1 MMKKRQFGQIK
12 PIFAVSLASL
22 GLIGYPIL
30 GVAQPGN
37 SSDSLQIRFQQQ
49 ESDGSG
55 RGRPGRRGGT
65 GSRGDCPPVEVSLT
79 ALMPDS
85 NYGSSVE
92 AHPTL
97 WFYVPYKSGEVAS
110 GEFSLQDEQ
119 NNDVYRTNF
128 TLPETPGIVGFN
140 LAGAAPLEVNKKYQ
154 WYVKLYCSGQR
165 SSAPVFVRGWV
176 ERVALKPELER
187 QLQTAS
193 TARERIA
200 VYAQNGIWYSALSE
214 LAKLR
219 LDEPQNATLN
229 NDWAGLLRDVKLGNL
244 VEKPILGE
252 VNVQQK
258 RLGKA
263 SN

>member
-1 MMKKRQFGQIK
+1 MNKKQFCQIK
-12 PIFAVSLASL
+12 PIFAVTFAYL

-30 GVAQPGN
+30 GLAQPGN
-37 SSDSLQIRFQQQ
+37 SSDSGQIRFQQQ
-49 ESDGSG
+49 EEDGSG

-79 ALMPDS
+79 ALMPRS
-85 NYGSSVE
+85 NSGSSVE
-92 AHPTL
+92 AHPTF

-128 TLPETPGIVGFN
+128 TLPETPGIVGFS

-193 TARERIA
+193 TPRERIA
-200 VYAQNGIWYSALSE
+200 VYAQNGIWYSALNE

-219 LDEPQNATLN
+219 RGEPQNATFS
-229 NDWAGLLRDVKLGNL
+229 NDWAGLLRGVRLENI

-252 VNVQQK
+252 VSVQQK
-258 RLGKA
+258 R
-263 SN
+263 

>member
-1 MMKKRQFGQIK
+1 MKNAQFGRIK
-12 PIFAVSLASL
+12 PIFAVTLAYI

-37 SSDSLQIRFQQQ
+37 SSDRLQIRFQQQ
-49 ESDGSG
+49 ESDGSS

-79 ALMPDS
+79 ALMPAS
-85 NYGSSVE
+85 NLGSSAE
-92 AHPTL
+92 AHPTF

-119 NNDVYRTNF
+119 NNDVYRSNF
-128 TLPETPGIVGFN
+128 TLPEIPGIVGFS
-140 LAGAAPLEVNKKYQ
+140 LAGAAPLEINKKYQ

-165 SSAPVFVRGWV
+165 SSTPVFIRGWV

-187 QLQTAS
+187 QLQTA
-193 TARERIA
+193 TTPRERIA
-200 VYAQNGIWYSALSE
+200 IYAQNGIWYSALNE

-219 LDEPQNATLN
+219 RGEPQNATVDS
-229 NDWAGLLRDVKLGNL
+229 DWANLLRDVGLENIAQ
-244 VEKPILGE
+244 KPISGE
-252 VNVQQK
+252 VNLQQQ
-258 RLGKA
+258 R
-263 SN
+263 